1 MRKKTRFLIY
11 PLLIVGVFLVFVS
24 SCEKD
29 DDNGSNIPVL
39 STSAVTDINEDTAIS
54 GGNITSDGGATVT
67 ARGVCWSTEQIPTIS
82 DNKTTDGTGAGTFVS
97 NISGLEPNTTYY
109 VRAYATNGA
118 GTGYGSAMLFTT
130 TLEVVL
136 PVLSTTEVT
145 EITQTTA
152 TVKGNITDDGGATVT
167 ARGVC
172 WSTNQ
177 NPTISNNKTTDGT
190 GAGTFVSNISGLEP
204 NTTYYVRAYA
214 TNSAGTGYGST
225 MSFTTEDDKFT
236 DSRDGNVYK
245 TVTIGNQV
253 WMAENLKYLPSV
265 NNLSEDSQ
273 DTPGY
278 YVSDYDGTD
287 VTAAKATANYTTY
300 GVLYNWPAAMNACPT
315 GWHLP
320 SDAEWT
326 ELTDYLGG
334 EGVAGG
340 KLKEIGTTHWNTPN
354 TNATNETGF
363 TALPG
368 GGRNYGGSFNDVGS
382 YGGWWSATE
391 GNANGAWYRDLI
403 CSYSNVYRNY
413 ANKEL
418 GLSVRCLRD

>member
-1 MRKKTRFLIY
+1 MRKKTRFLIF
-11 PLLIVGVFLVFVS
+11 PLLIVGVLLVFVS

-29 DDNGSNIPVL
+29 DDNGSNMPVL
-39 STSAVTDINEDTAIS
+39 STSAVTDITADTAIS
-54 GGNITSDGGATVT
+54 GGDITSDGGATVT
-67 ARGVCWSTEQIPTIS
+67 ARGVCWSTGQTPTIS

-118 GTGYGSAMLFTT
+118 GTGYGSAMSFT
-130 TLEVVL
+130 TLEAGL
-136 PVLSTTEVT
+136 PVLSTAEVT
-145 EITQTTA
+145 EITHTTA
-152 TVKGNITDDGGATVT
+152 VVGGNITDDGGATVT

-177 NPTISNNKTTDGT
+177 NPTISDNKTEDGNGVGSFT
-190 GAGTFVSNISGLEP
+190 SNISGLEP

-225 MSFTTEDDKFT
+225 ISFTTKDGFT
-236 DSRDGNVYK
+236 DPRDSNVYQ
-245 TVTIGNQV
+245 TVTIGTQV

-265 NNLSEDSQ
+265 VGPATGSQ
-273 DTPGY
+273 TTPYY
-278 YVSDYDGTD
+278 YVYAYDGTD

-334 EGVAGG
+334 KGVAGG
-340 KLKEIGTTHWNTPN
+340 KLKEIGTTHWSTPN
-354 TNATNETGF
+354 DATNETGF

-368 GGRNYGGSFNDVGS
+368 GYRNYDGNFGYIGD
-382 YGGWWSATE
+382 YGYWWSATE
-391 GNANGAWYRDLI
+391 NFTDYAWLRFMNYNY
-403 CSYSNVYRNY
+403 SYVYRYNY
-413 ANKEL
+413 YFKEL
-418 GLSVRCLRD
+418 GFSVRCLRD

>member
-1 MRKKTRFLIY
+1 
-11 PLLIVGVFLVFVS
+11 
-24 SCEKD
+24 
-29 DDNGSNIPVL
+29 
-39 STSAVTDINEDTAIS
+39 
-54 GGNITSDGGATVT
+54 
-67 ARGVCWSTEQIPTIS
+67 
-82 DNKTTDGTGAGTFVS
+82 
-97 NISGLEPNTTYY
+97 
-109 VRAYATNGA
+109 
-118 GTGYGSAMLFTT
+118 MLFTT

-145 EITQTTA
+145 EINQTTA

-214 TNSAGTGYGST
+214 TNGAGTGYGSA
-225 MSFTTEDDKFT
+225 MSFTTLEVVLPVLSTTEVTEITQTTATVKGNITDDGGATVTARGVCWSTNQNPTISDNKTEDGNGVGTFVSKISGLTADATYYARAYATNSKGTAYGNTISFTTSFT
-236 DSRDGNVYK
+236 DPRDGNVYQ
-245 TVTIGNQV
+245 TVSIGNQV

-265 NNLSEDSQ
+265 VGPATVSE
-273 DTPGY
+273 TTAYY
-278 YVSDYDGTD
+278 YVYGYDGTD

-334 EGVAGG
+334 RVAAGG

-354 TNATNETGF
+354 TDATNETGF

-368 GGRNYGGSFNDVGS
+368 GGRNYRGRFVGVG
-382 YGGWWSATE
+382 YDGYWWSATE
-391 GNANGAWYRDLI
+391 YDTDHAWHRYIFYNYGLVSRYVNG
-403 CSYSNVYRNY
+403 
-413 ANKEL
+413 KEL
-418 GLSVRCLRD
+418 GFSVRCLRD

>member
-1 MRKKTRFLIY
+1 MRKRTRFLTL
-11 PLLIVGVFLVFVS
+11 PLLIVGVLLVFAS
-24 SCEKD
+24 SCKKD
-29 DDNGSNIPVL
+29 NSIPVL
-39 STSAVTDINEDTAIS
+39 STSAVTDITQTTAIS
-54 GGNITSDGGATVT
+54 GVNITSDGGATVT
-67 ARGVCWSTEQIPTIS
+67 ARGVCWST
-82 DNKTTDGTGAGTFVS
+82 G
-97 NISGLEPNTTYY
+97 
-109 VRAYATNGA
+109 
-118 GTGYGSAMLFTT
+118 
-130 TLEVVL
+130 
-136 PVLSTTEVT
+136 
-145 EITQTTA
+145 QT
-152 TVKGNITDDGGATVT
+152 
-167 ARGVC
+167 
-172 WSTNQ
+172 
-177 NPTISNNKTTDGT
+177 PTISNNKTTDGT

-354 TNATNETGF
+354 TDATNETGF

-368 GGRNYGGSFNDVGS
+368 GYRYDNGTFSRIGGT
-382 YGGWWSATE
+382 GGWWSAAE
-391 GNANGAWYRDLI
+391 NSADDASLRYMFYNYGLVSRYVNG
-403 CSYSNVYRNY
+403 
-413 ANKEL
+413 KEL
-418 GLSVRCLRD
+418 GFSVRCLRD

>member
-1 MRKKTRFLIY
+1 MRKRTRFLTF
-11 PLLIVGVFLVFVS
+11 PLLIVCVLLVFAS
-24 SCEKD
+24 SCKKD
-29 DDNGSNIPVL
+29 NSIPVL
-39 STSAVTDINEDTAIS
+39 STSAVTDITQTTAIS

-67 ARGVCWSTEQIPTIS
+67 ARGVCWSTGQTPTIS
-82 DNKTTDGTGAGTFVS
+82 D
-97 NISGLEPNTTYY
+97 
-109 VRAYATNGA
+109 
-118 GTGYGSAMLFTT
+118 
-130 TLEVVL
+130 
-136 PVLSTTEVT
+136 
-145 EITQTTA
+145 
-152 TVKGNITDDGGATVT
+152 
-167 ARGVC
+167 
-172 WSTNQ
+172 
-177 NPTISNNKTTDGT
+177 NKTTDGT

-214 TNSAGTGYGST
+214 TNSAGTGYGSV
-225 MSFTTEDDKFT
+225 MSFTTKDVFT
-236 DSRDGNVYK
+236 DPRDGNVYQ
-245 TVTIGNQV
+245 TVTIGTQV

-265 NNLSEDSQ
+265 VGPATNSET
-273 DTPGY
+273 TPYY
-278 YVSDYDGTD
+278 YVHSYDGTD

-391 GNANGAWYRDLI
+391 GNANDAWYRDLV

-418 GLSVRCLRD
+418 GLSVRCWRD